1 MRVTT
6 GRTLMSGLNQT
17 QISELHRLLNI
28 CKNNATKQLTG
39 EFAGHREKIKEDRQ
53 DLDKEQAKIN
63 REDAKATGALSW
75 IQRLWRPTLAW
86 VCVLA
91 FMFQFLVIPI
101 TNWVC
106 ALRGTTIDLPTLD
119 SSTLMTVLFSL
130 LGLTGARSFDKLKKI
145 SGKK

>member
-1 MRVTT
+1 MKALV
-6 GRTLMSGLNQT
+6 
-17 QISELHRLLNI
+17 
-28 CKNNATKQLTG
+28 
-39 EFAGHREKIKEDRQ
+39 DV
-53 DLDKEQAKIN
+53 DKEQAKIN

>member
-1 MRVTT
+1 MIQGLTALLPIINKAVDLVPDKNKVAQHKADLEKE
-6 GRTLMSGLNQT
+6 LMKALV
-17 QISELHRLLNI
+17 
-28 CKNNATKQLTG
+28 
-39 EFAGHREKIKEDRQ
+39 DV
-53 DLDKEQAKIN
+53 DKEQAKIN

-145 SGKK
+145 SHKK